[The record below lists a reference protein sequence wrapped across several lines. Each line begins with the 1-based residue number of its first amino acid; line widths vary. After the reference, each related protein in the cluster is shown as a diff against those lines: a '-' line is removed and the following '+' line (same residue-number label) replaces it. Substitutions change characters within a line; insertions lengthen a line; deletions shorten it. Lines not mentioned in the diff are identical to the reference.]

1 MAYTTINKSTDYFNT
16 VLYTGDGNATQA
28 ITNTFQTD
36 FSWIKDRGVTAAHTL
51 QDAVRTWDVTK
62 KLTSNDNDAENNA
75 SGATWGN
82 YGGVT
87 AVGATSF
94 TTSLGSN
101 TPYQTNA
108 NGSNYVSW
116 NWKVA
121 GTSGSANSDGSVAST
136 VSVNTT
142 AGFSIVKWTGTG
154 ATATVGHGLG
164 AKPSI
169 VLIKNTGATENWVM
183 YHSSLTAEKNLKL
196 NNQEAAQDT
205 TGAFNDT
212 EPTSSVFTVHTN
224 TNTNQNGQVMIA
236 YCFAEK
242 TGYSKFGKYTGNN
255 NANGTFIYTG
265 FKPAIFITKRD
276 TAGYDWIMYTN
287 KINGANLMNDYLNP
301 NANSA
306 ETVNNA
312 NQVLDILSNGIK
324 HRGTGAST
332 NGSADFYYLAFGQ
345 SLVGSNNVPCTA
357 R

>member
-108 NGSNYVSW
+108 NGSNYVAW
-116 NWKVA
+116 NWKA
-121 GTSGSANSDGSVAST
+121 GGGQGSSNTDGSINT
-136 VSVNTT
+136 TYTSVNTT
-142 AGFSIVKWTGTG
+142 AGFSVSQYAATGSN
-154 ATATVGHGLG
+154 ATVGHGLG
-164 AKPSI
+164 AVPKMI
-169 VLIKNTGATENWVM
+169 LVKQLNTARDWSVYHVGMGNGNYMNLNATGG
-183 YHSSLTAEKNLKL
+183 SSSSSTHWNS
-196 NNQEAAQDT
+196 T
-205 TGAFNDT
+205 T
-212 EPTSSVFTVHTN
+212 PTSSVFSIGTSNQTN
-224 TNTNQNGQVMIA
+224 ENGNNYIA

-242 TGYSKFGKYTGNN
+242 SGYSKFGSWVSNN
-255 NANGTFIYTG
+255 NADGVFVYTG
-265 FKPAIFITKRD
+265 FAPSFVMLKESDGNNQWVMYDNKRP
-276 TAGYDWIMYTN
+276 GYNQTSN
-287 KINGANLMNDYLNP
+287 ALFA
-301 NANSA
+301 NANSVEA
-306 ETVNNA
+306 TDLGVD
-312 NQVLDILSNGIK
+312 LLSNGYKI
-324 HRGTGAST
+324 RATNNQNTG
-332 NGSADFYYLAFGQ
+332 NYIYMAFGQ
-345 SLVGSNNVPCTA
+345 SLVGTNNVPCTA

>member
-1 MAYTTINKSTDYFNT
+1 MAYTTINKSTEYFDS
-16 VLYTGDGNATQA
+16 VLWSSVDTSIDTLNFAPDWAWIKSRTNADTHVLFDKVRGANKRLISSATLAESTTSDELTAFNSDGYTLGTGDNV
-28 ITNTFQTD
+28 N
-36 FSWIKDRGVTAAHTL
+36 R
-51 QDAVRTWDVTK
+51 
-62 KLTSNDNDAENNA
+62 
-75 SGATWGN
+75 SGH
-82 YGGVT
+82 
-87 AVGATSF
+87 
-94 TTSLGSN
+94 
-101 TPYQTNA
+101 
-108 NGSNYVSW
+108 NYVSW
-116 NWKVA
+116 NWRAA
-121 GTSGSANSDGSVAST
+121 GTTGSANNDGSVAST

-142 AGFSIVKWTGTG
+142 SGFSIVKWTGTG

-183 YHSSLTAEKNLKL
+183 YHSSLTAIKNLKL

-236 YCFAEK
+236 YCFTEK

-255 NANGTFIYTG
+255 NADGTFIYTG
-265 FKPAIFITKRD
+265 FKPSIFITKRD
-276 TAGYDWIMYTN
+276 TAGYDWILYTN
-287 KINGANLMNDYLNP
+287 KINGINAMNDYLAP
-301 NANSA
+301 NNDNA

-345 SLVGSNNVPCTA
+345 SLVGSNNVPATA

>member
-1 MAYTTINKSTDYFNT
+1 MAYTTINKHTSYFNT
-16 VLYTGDGNATQA
+16 KLYSGNASTQA
-28 ITNTFQTD
+28 ITGVGFQPD
-36 FSWIKDRGVTAAHTL
+36 WCWFKGRNFADNHVSI
-51 QDAVRTWDVTK
+51 DAVRGTNK
-62 KLTSNDNDAENNA
+62 
-75 SGATWGN
+75 
-82 YGGVT
+82 
-87 AVGATSF
+87 AVYQDTTGSSTTQTHYFTSF
-94 TTSLGSN
+94 DSDGYTLGNSGIM
-101 TPYQTNA
+101 
-108 NGSNYVSW
+108 NGSSKTYASW
-116 NWKVA
+116 NWKANGA
-121 GTSGSANSDGSVAST
+121 GSTNNDGSVAST

-242 TGYSKFGKYTGNN
+242 TGYSKFGSYTGNGN
-255 NANGTFIYTG
+255 VDGTFVYTG
-265 FKPAIFITKRD
+265 FKPSLIIVKRD
-276 TAGYDWIMYTN
+276 TAGYDWLMYTD
-287 KINGANLMNDYLNP
+287 KINNINPMNDYINP

-306 ETVNNA
+306 ETVDNA
-312 NQVLDILSNGIK
+312 NQVLDIVSNGFK
-324 HRGTGAST
+324 HRGTGSST
-332 NGSADFYYLAFGQ
+332 NANTKTYFYLAFGQ

>member
-1 MAYTTINKSTDYFNT
+1 MAYTTINKSTDYFNSK
-16 VLYTGDGNATQA
+16 LYSGTGSSQNITGVGFQPDMVWNKARNASEDHA
-28 ITNTFQTD
+28 LVD
-36 FSWIKDRGVTAAHTL
+36 AVRGVTKTIYPSDTAAEQT
-51 QDAVRTWDVTK
+51 R
-62 KLTSNDNDAENNA
+62 A
-75 SGATWGN
+75 SGLTAFGTDGYTVGN
-82 YGGVT
+82 GTYFGNNG
-87 AVGATSF
+87 
-94 TTSLGSN
+94 
-101 TPYQTNA
+101 TNYA
-108 NGSNYVSW
+108 SW
-116 NWKVA
+116 NWKA
-121 GTSGSANSDGSVAST
+121 GNSAGSANNDGSVAST

-164 AKPSI
+164 VKPSI

-224 TNTNQNGQVMIA
+224 TNTNQSGQVMIA

-265 FKPAIFITKRD
+265 FKPSIFITKRD
-276 TAGYDWIMYTN
+276 TAGYDWILYTD
-287 KINGANLMNDYLNP
+287 KINGINPMNDYLNP

-306 ETVNNA
+306 ETVDNA
-312 NQVLDILSNGIK
+312 NQVVDIVSNGIK

-332 NGSADFYYLAFGQ
+332 NGSANFYYLAFGQ